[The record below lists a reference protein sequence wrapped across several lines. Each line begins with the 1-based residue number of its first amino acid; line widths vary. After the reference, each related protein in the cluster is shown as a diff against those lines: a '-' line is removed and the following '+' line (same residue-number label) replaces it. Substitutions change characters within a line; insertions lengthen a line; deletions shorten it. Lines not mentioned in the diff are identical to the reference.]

1 MKKYQWAG
9 LTVLALL
16 LAGCGAVQGSPPAQ
30 PEAQQQAAAQEAQ
43 AEEASAEG
51 PAAEVEESVSDAP
64 AGEESV
70 DKEEPVAESPA
81 AEEAEQAEASA
92 ASDQTAAPAEEET
105 VAHTGTDPN
114 CENPFEGV
122 DNVRFS
128 PDVWNAERISRFVG
142 DELVDPASGLETNFC
157 LHSIDYSDVLSGGP
171 PPDGIPPIDN
181 PEFESLEKGDEWLVD
196 VQPVIAL
203 EVNGEARAYPLA
215 ILTWHEIVNDEIADV
230 PVAVTFCPLCNAAV
244 VFKREVN
251 GDVLRFGVSG
261 NLRNSDLIMWDNK
274 TLSWWQ
280 QFTGEGI
287 VGDLTG
293 TQLEMIPAQLV
304 AWQDFKAAHPDGVV
318 QARTGP
324 RNYGTNPYTGY
335 DSTTS
340 PFLFLGEPDP
350 RLRATERVL
359 GYNRGDTAV
368 AYPMK
373 VLAQEKVVAD
383 TLDGQDVV
391 IFYAPGQ
398 VSALDNARIDKSKEV
413 GSAAMFIPEVDD
425 QKLTFKADGNKI
437 IDNETGSEWDVF
449 GRAVTGELEGAQLKP
464 VLSHVHFWFAW
475 AAFKPDTVLYGS

>member
-1 MKKYQWAG
+1 MKLVIFSLPVIVITWLVEWAG
-9 LTVLALL
+9 
-16 LAGCGAVQGSPPAQ
+16 VQ
-30 PEAQQQAAAQEAQ
+30 
-43 AEEASAEG
+43 
-51 PAAEVEESVSDAP
+51 
-64 AGEESV
+64 
-70 DKEEPVAESPA
+70 
-81 AEEAEQAEASA
+81 
-92 ASDQTAAPAEEET
+92 
-105 VAHTGTDPN
+105 
-114 CENPFEGV
+114 
-122 DNVRFS
+122 
-128 PDVWNAERISRFVG
+128 
-142 DELVDPASGLETNFC
+142 SGLIFG
-157 LHSIDYSDVLSGGP
+157 HYHYGDVL
-171 PPDGIPPIDN
+171 
-181 PEFESLEKGDEWLVD
+181 
-196 VQPVIAL
+196 QPQIA
-203 EVNGEARAYPLA
+203 G
-215 ILTWHEIVNDEIADV
+215 V

-244 VFKREVN
+244 VFKREVD

-373 VLAQEKVVAD
+373 VLAREKVVED

-413 GSAAMFIPEVDD
+413 GSAAMFIPEVDG

-449 GRAVTGELEGAQLKP
+449 GRAVAGELEGAQLKP

>member
-1 MKKYQWAG
+1 M
-9 LTVLALL
+9 TVLALV
-16 LAGCGAVQGSPPAQ
+16 LAGCGAVQSSQPAQ
-30 PEAQQQAAAQEAQ
+30 PEARQQPVVEEQAAQEAST
-43 AEEASAEG
+43 AEE
-51 PAAEVEESVSDAP
+51 PAAGVEESVADAP
-64 AGEESV
+64 GGEETV
-70 DKEEPVAESPA
+70 TQEEPVAESPA
-81 AEEAEQAEASA
+81 TEEEEQAEASA
-92 ASDQTAAPAEEET
+92 ANDQTTAPAQEEA
-105 VAHTGTDPN
+105 AHTGTNAVCD
-114 CENPFEGV
+114 NPFEGA

-128 PDVWNAERISRFVG
+128 PDVWTAERISRFVG

-157 LHSIDYSDVLSGGP
+157 LHSVDYGDVLSGGP

-215 ILTWHEIVNDEIADV
+215 ILTWHEIVNDEIAGV

-244 VFKREVN
+244 VFNREVD

-280 QFTGEGI
+280 QFTGEAI

-304 AWQDFKAAHPDGVV
+304 GWQDFKTAHPDGVV

-359 GYNRGDTAV
+359 GYHRGDTAA
-368 AYPMK
+368 AYPMTA
-373 VLAQEKVVAD
+373 LAREKVVED

-398 VSALDNARIDKSKEV
+398 VSALDNASIEQSKEV
-413 GSAAMFIPEVDD
+413 GSAAMFVPEVDG
-425 QKLTFKADGNKI
+425 QKLTFKADGSKI

-449 GRAVTGELEGAQLKP
+449 GRAVAGELEGAQLKP

-475 AAFKPDTVLYGS
+475 AAFRPDTSLYGS